1 MPLVLSVLR
10 CPEQAVP
17 EQRRVPGGEY
27 VLGRGAECDWALRD
41 PDRVLSKRHCAV
53 EFLSGAWQVRDL
65 STNGTFVNG
74 AGEPLGRDQ
83 VRVLRDG
90 DRLRLGAYE
99 IECRVEEEAS
109 YGSGRWQSAN
119 AIPDPMAP
127 PPVSDIFSAPLPG
140 LSPAGGPPQG
150 NAPLLPAD
158 FDPFAP
164 EDQGPV
170 MPDHRPS
177 TNDVF
182 TPPRAMMPDLL
193 PSDWDGPGA
202 GKPTPAAP
210 DPFAHLPDPFAD
222 APPSGARRPDP
233 FTDPGMPAPATRLPD
248 PFADLGTPAP
258 AAPAAKL
265 PDPFADFGMPAPAA
279 PAAKLP
285 DPFADLGMP
294 APAAPAAKLPDPFAD
309 LGMPAPAAPAAK
321 LPDPFAD
328 LGTPAPAAP
337 TAKLP
342 DPFADLGMPAPAAP
356 TAKLPDPFADLGMP
370 APAAPAARL
379 PDPFADLG
387 MPAPTAPAAKL
398 PHPVPPPA
406 AEPPPLMP
414 AATLVSRSALPDPFA
429 EANYPSVP
437 PPSLAQPQA
446 AAPPPMASPAS
457 SADGL
462 HAALALIHEAAG
474 LGPPIP
480 GTDAAAALA
489 AVGAS
494 MRAAV
499 AGMRGLLIAR
509 ADVKREFRIEQTM
522 LRAAG
527 NNPVKFAAT
536 DEAAVLALLGPK
548 GNGPAALR
556 ETVQDLTAHQ
566 VATVAATQAAA
577 KALLARLAPA
587 GLEAEIPAGGIMP
600 GAREKKL
607 WEAYRKLHQQ
617 VTDQFEDDFDSAF
630 GKAFAR
636 AYEDAA
642 RGGR

>member
-10 CPEQAVP
+10 CPDQSVP
-17 EQRRVPGGEY
+17 EQRRVQGGEY
-27 VLGRGAECDWALRD
+27 VLGRGAECDWVLRD
-41 PDRVLSKRHCAV
+41 PDRVLSKRHCQV
-53 EFLSGAWQVRDL
+53 EFFSGGWQVRDV

-74 AGEPLGRDQ
+74 GSDPVGRDQ
-83 VRVLRDG
+83 VRMLRDG

-99 IECRVEEEAS
+99 IECRVEEEAFH
-109 YGSGRWQSAN
+109 GTGRWQSAN
-119 AIPDPMAP
+119 ALPDPMAP
-127 PPVSDIFSAPLPG
+127 PPVSDIFSVPLPG
-140 LSPAGGPPQG
+140 LTPAGGPPQG

-164 EDQGPV
+164 EDPGPV

-193 PSDWDGPGA
+193 PQDWNAPPPA
-202 GKPTPAAP
+202 TPNAAAP

-222 APPSGARRPDP
+222 APP
-233 FTDPGMPAPATRLPD
+233 PAAPLPD
-248 PFADLGTPAP
+248 PFADLGLPS
-258 AAPAAKL
+258 AAPPTAKL
-265 PDPFADFGMPAPAA
+265 PDPFADLGLPSAAP

-285 DPFADLGMP
+285 DPFADLGLP
-294 APAAPAAKLPDPFAD
+294 SAAPPAAKLPDPFAD
-309 LGMPAPAAPAAK
+309 LGLPSAAPPAAK

-328 LGTPAPAAP
+328 LGLPSAAP
-337 TAKLP
+337 PAAKLP
-342 DPFADLGMPAPAAP
+342 DPFADLGRPSVAPPA
-356 TAKLPDPFADLGMP
+356 AKLPDPFADLGLP
-370 APAAPAARL
+370 SAAPPAVKL
-379 PDPFADLG
+379 PDPL
-387 MPAPTAPAAKL
+387 AAS
-398 PHPVPPPA
+398 PPPPMPPA
-406 AEPPPLMP
+406 VEPPTVLP
-414 AATLVSRSALPDPFA
+414 AATMVGRPAAADPFA
-429 EANYPSVP
+429 EPNYPSATL
-437 PPSLAQPQA
+437 PSQAQPAPTQPA
-446 AAPPPMASPAS
+446 AGPPT
-457 SADGL
+457 ADGL
-462 HAALALIHEAAG
+462 LAALALIHQAAG
-474 LGPPIP
+474 LAPPPP
-480 GTDAAAALA
+480 GTDAAAALT
-489 AVGAS
+489 AVGAG

-499 AGMRGLLIAR
+499 AGLRGLLIAR

-556 ETVQDLTAHQ
+556 ETVNDLTAHQ

-577 KALLARLAPA
+577 KALLARLAPM
-587 GLEAEIPAGGIMP
+587 GLEGEIPSGGIMP

-636 AYEDAA
+636 AYEEAA

>member
-10 CPEQAVP
+10 CPDQSVP
-17 EQRRVPGGEY
+17 EQRRVAGGEY
-27 VLGRGAECDWALRD
+27 VLGRGTECDWVLRD
-41 PDRVLSKRHCAV
+41 PERVLSKRHCAV
-53 EFLSGAWQVRDL
+53 EFFSGAWQVRDI

-74 AGEPLGRDQ
+74 GSEPVGRDQ

-90 DRLRLGAYE
+90 DRIRLGAYE
-99 IECRVEEEAS
+99 IECRVEEEAFH
-109 YGSGRWQSAN
+109 GTGRWQSPQAL
-119 AIPDPMAP
+119 PDPMAPP
-127 PPVSDIFSAPLPG
+127 PPVSDIFSVPLPG

-164 EDQGPV
+164 EDPGPV

-182 TPPRAMMPDLL
+182 TPPRATMPDLL
-193 PSDWDGPGA
+193 PQDWNAPQ
-202 GKPTPAAP
+202 PARPVAP

-222 APPSGARRPDP
+222 APPPMARPADP
-233 FTDPGMPAPATRLPD
+233 FAAPAARLPD
-248 PFADLGTPAP
+248 PFADLGAPAP
-258 AAPAAKL
+258 AAPAARL
-265 PDPFADFGMPAPAA
+265 PDPFADLGMPAPAA

-328 LGTPAPAAP
+328 LG
-337 TAKLP
+337 
-342 DPFADLGMPAPAAP
+342 MPAPAAP
-356 TAKLPDPFADLGMP
+356 VEAPPTMAR
-370 APAAPAARL
+370 PAA
-379 PDPFADLG
+379 
-387 MPAPTAPAAKL
+387 
-398 PHPVPPPA
+398 
-406 AEPPPLMP
+406 
-414 AATLVSRSALPDPFA
+414 PDPFA
-429 EANYPSVP
+429 EPNYPSAR
-437 PPSLAQPQA
+437 PPSLAQVPAASPPVAPAPA
-446 AAPPPMASPAS
+446 AASGG
-457 SADGL
+457 DGL
-462 HAALALIHEAAG
+462 MAALALIHEAAG
-474 LGPPIP
+474 LPPPAP

-489 AVGAS
+489 AVGAG

-499 AGMRGLLIAR
+499 GGLRGLLIAR

-556 ETVQDLTAHQ
+556 ETVKDLTAHQ
-566 VATVAATQAAA
+566 LATVAATQAAA
-577 KALLARLAPA
+577 KALLLRLSPL
-587 GLEAEIPAGGIMP
+587 GLEGEIPSGGIMP

-617 VTDQFEDDFDSAF
+617 VSDQFEDDFDSAF

-636 AYEDAA
+636 AYEEAA